1 MSQAAG
7 RAVAASALAAG
18 AAAGAV
24 LAARL
29 LLSTVTVRG
38 GSMTPT
44 LDHGDVLLVLRH
56 RRRARP
62 GRIVVVQRPDRRT
75 GWDGPSDPSGA
86 SGWYVKRVVAAAG
99 DPVPAWVPGDG
110 TGRVPPGM
118 LVLRGDH
125 PRSEDSK
132 QWGPCPADRMYGV
145 VLMRLRG
152 GGGRAAARPAPA
164 RGASRPRRRSSSSP

>member
-1 MSQAAG
+1 MSQALG
-7 RAVAASALAAG
+7 WAVAAALPVG
-18 AAAGAV
+18 AA

-56 RRRARP
+56 RRRVRP
-62 GRIVVVQRPDRRT
+62 GRIVVVQRPDPQA
-75 GWDGPSDPSGA
+75 GWDGPVDLSGA
-86 SGWYVKRVVAAAG
+86 AGWYVKRVVARAG
-99 DPVPAWVPGDG
+99 DPMPDWVTGDQPD
-110 TGRVPPGM
+110 RVPPGM

-145 VLMRLRG
+145 VLRRLS
-152 GGGRAAARPAPA
+152 AAGEQAVSAV
-164 RGASRPRRRSSSSP
+164 G

>member
-1 MSQAAG
+1 MSPVLG
-7 RAVAASALAAG
+7 WIG
-18 AAAGAV
+18 AAALLIGAA

-44 LDHGDVLLVLRH
+44 LLHGDVLLVLRH

-62 GRIVVVQRPDRRT
+62 GRIVVVQRPDRDK
-75 GWDGPSDPSGA
+75 GWHGPAGPSRA
-86 SGWYVKRVVAAAG
+86 AGWYVKRVVAAAG
-99 DPVPAWVPGDG
+99 DPVPPWVAGDRPD
-110 TGRVPPGM
+110 RVPPGM

-132 QWGPCPADRMYGV
+132 QWGLCPAHRMYGV
-145 VLMRLRG
+145 VLMRLHTG
-152 GGGRAAARPAPA
+152 GEPAA
-164 RGASRPRRRSSSSP
+164 

>member
-1 MSQAAG
+1 MSQALG
-7 RAVAASALAAG
+7 WAG
-18 AAAGAV
+18 AAALVIGAA

-44 LDHGDVLLVLRH
+44 LLHGDVLLVLRH

-62 GRIVVVQRPDRRT
+62 GQIVVVQRPDRHT
-75 GWDGPSDPSGA
+75 GWNNPAGA
-86 SGWYVKRVVAAAG
+86 AGWYVKRVVAVSG
-99 DPVPAWVPGDG
+99 DPVPPWVAGERP
-110 TGRVPPGM
+110 GRVPPGM

-132 QWGPCPADRMYGV
+132 QWGLCPADRMYGV
-145 VLMRLRG
+145 MLLRLRTG
-152 GGGRAAARPAPA
+152 GEHAAA
-164 RGASRPRRRSSSSP
+164 